1 MNVRITTTAAAIAV
15 AVAAGVIAGGL
26 LVHPRHAATIGAAAS
41 AGSTATAI
49 VAPDSTAQG
58 DTAVSPGPPAADDP
72 MLPAALNAGRAGP
85 PALGQT
91 QQRRPD
97 QVAMSAVA
105 ELYSFDAG
113 TDHETAPAQRAAYLL
128 TASLATTLATPAAD
142 GPSAD
147 WQVWSYRHDWSS
159 LTVEITE
166 LPWALPADT
175 DVSATRVVELRRD
188 IHDAQRVTSQPPVT
202 LQITL
207 TRVADTAPWKVGRIE
222 VP

>member
-1 MNVRITTTAAAIAV
+1 MNVRVITAAVIAV

-26 LVHPRHAATIGAAAS
+26 LLHPRHAASVVGAAAI
-41 AGSTATAI
+41 AGSTTAI
-49 VAPDSTAQG
+49 VVPASTPLG
-58 DTAVSPGPPAADDP
+58 DTAVSPSPSTTDGP
-72 MLPAALNAGRAGP
+72 MLPPALSAGRAGP
-85 PALGQT
+85 PPLDQV
-91 QQRRPD
+91 QQRHPD
-97 QVAMSAVA
+97 QVAMSVAA
-105 ELYSFDAG
+105 ELYSFDAAV
-113 TDHETAPAQRAAYLL
+113 DHETAPAQRAAYLL
-128 TASLATTLATPAAD
+128 TPSLATALATPAAD

-175 DVSATRVVELRRD
+175 GVSATRVVELRRD
-188 IHDAQRVTSQPPVT
+188 IHDAERVTSQPPVT

-207 TRVADTAPWKVGRIE
+207 ARVADTATWKVGRIE